1 MWLLK
6 FLQSYQE
13 PSYIKVNMEAVWTID
28 ALISHGSQEQI
39 QLVVKGNALP
49 QLCRLLQ
56 SSNSQ
61 VCKLYYSGW
70 VDVLKFWV
78 IIR

>member
-1 MWLLK
+1 
-6 FLQSYQE
+6 
-13 PSYIKVNMEAVWTID
+13 MEAVWTID

-61 VCKLYYSGW
+61 VSKLYYSGW
-70 VDVLKFWV
+70 VDVSEYQTNSLLIKPIAVYLQF
-78 IIR
+78 